1 MHYRMILAYY
11 FAWYPRN
18 ERHHNQKSKRHWW
31 DCRAN
36 IPNVL
41 GTHHLYCCRSH
52 TSILAGASQITLK
65 WGKKN
70 RLLSKMIPISW
81 WEHHKKLV
89 QVMLHLS
96 HASSL
101 GHKLMEKKSVHNL
114 QHSPLPY
121 LYISLRASYNLIDEQ
136 QSTVLRCSKSHIS
149 NVGWRNYPDEHV
161 NFSPL
166 RLTIIHIDSDG
177 IIFMESFLQCGQHG
191 GTTLQ
196 GTKRPLKI

>member
-1 MHYRMILAYY
+1 MHYRMILAYF
-11 FAWYPRN
+11 FARYPRN
-18 ERHHNQKSKRHWW
+18 ERHHNQKSKRNWW
-31 DCRAN
+31 DCQAN

-52 TSILAGASQITLK
+52 ASILAGASQIALK
-65 WGKKN
+65 WGKN
-70 RLLSKMIPISW
+70 NMLLSKMIPISW

-89 QVMLHLS
+89 EVMLHLS
-96 HASSL
+96 HALRL

-114 QHSPLPY
+114 KHSPLPY

-136 QSTVLRCSKSHIS
+136 QCTVLRCSKSLIS
-149 NVGWRNYPDEHV
+149 NVGWWNYTDEHV

-177 IIFMESFLQCGQHG
+177 IWSHFCNVGSMEGQPCKAQNG
-191 GTTLQ
+191 L
-196 GTKRPLKI
+196 